1 MAYKKIAVQEKP
13 KWRDCRSIEAQ
24 RTMATVSSNDLL
36 FLLPSALLFTIGIV
50 TLFAMRRLRRRR
62 LRAVAGVTSTVFFLI
77 AAYSLLFLPYGWAL
91 HLESKWRPANPKSRT
106 ELESH
111 LSLYT
116 KRDILPEVSA
126 WGRDHK
132 LQTGERMTRYSLLGL
147 LPLDVVYTS
156 DDAIVTIYTTYE

>member
-1 MAYKKIAVQEKP
+1 MVNL
-13 KWRDCRSIEAQ
+13 
-24 RTMATVSSNDLL
+24 SSSALL
-36 FLLPSALLFTIGIV
+36 FLLASPLLFTIGIV
-50 TLFAMRRLRRRR
+50 TFFAMRKLQRQWM
-62 LRAVAGVTSTVFFLI
+62 RAVAGVTSMVFFLM

-116 KRDILPEVSA
+116 KRDISPETSA

-132 LQTGERMTRYSLLGL
+132 LRPGERMTRYSLLGA
-147 LPLDVVYTS
+147 PLDVVYTS
-156 DDAIVTIYTTYE
+156 DDVIVTIYTTYE

>member
-1 MAYKKIAVQEKP
+1 
-13 KWRDCRSIEAQ
+13 
-24 RTMATVSSNDLL
+24 MATLSSNDLL
-36 FLLPSALLFTIGIV
+36 FLLPSVLLFTVGIV
-50 TLFAMRRLRRRR
+50 TFFAMRKLRRRW

-77 AAYSLLFLPYGWAL
+77 AAYSLIFLPYGWAL
-91 HLESKWRPANPKSRT
+91 TLESKWRPANPKSRT

-132 LQTGERMTRYSLLGL
+132 LRPGERMTRYSLLGL